1 MNSILGSLK
10 SKRRIKLLSIYL
22 YFSCFLVLVLLG
34 LSIAIQSDIIF
45 YACIAPFILYTI
57 AVFFLKKRPEITRL
71 IYVTT
76 YLVAVYICASLF
88 GKSSGVELYFTF
100 FYLLIFIIFSYRD
113 EKRHIIFFTLLTTIG
128 WASLIYADFNVFN
141 YRSINAKDAE
151 TFIYPISFLGNFIL
165 ILITLIH
172 FSYGNAESNKVQKEA
187 RDKALDL
194 LKLKTIF
201 LNAINEEIREPL
213 NSIIGLTHILKEN
226 NPREDQKKNIQSLN
240 LSGKNLLELLDNV
253 LNLNEL
259 ENNKTDLNYAPTN
272 LKTVLN
278 DIVQIYTAK
287 CKEKNIELVLIIDDS
302 FPNIQLDRLR
312 YSQIIN
318 NLVSNAIKF
327 THKGTVTIQIIKN
340 EIVNNTVSFTTQVTD
355 SGIGIP
361 EDRIPVIWDK
371 FTQANSSTTRLYGG
385 TGLGLP
391 IVKNI
396 VETMGSQIFVESEE
410 KVGTNFYF
418 DLSKKINNIDIVEE
432 IEIIYNLQGKRILI
446 VDDNKINILVCKQI
460 LEKQGIIV
468 EEAYNGYE
476 ALEAS
481 KKNTYDL
488 ILMDLNM
495 PIMSGNDAIKEIR
508 KINTTIPILIL
519 TASKVINI
527 KNIDAIGVNGFI
539 YKPFEPK
546 DLLNQINE
554 TLLLTI

>member
-1 MNSILGSLK
+1 M
-10 SKRRIKLLSIYL
+10 
-22 YFSCFLVLVLLG
+22 
-34 LSIAIQSDIIF
+34 
-45 YACIAPFILYTI
+45 
-57 AVFFLKKRPEITRL
+57 
-71 IYVTT
+71 
-76 YLVAVYICASLF
+76 
-88 GKSSGVELYFTF
+88 
-100 FYLLIFIIFSYRD
+100 
-113 EKRHIIFFTLLTTIG
+113 
-128 WASLIYADFNVFN
+128 
-141 YRSINAKDAE
+141 
-151 TFIYPISFLGNFIL
+151 
-165 ILITLIH
+165 
-172 FSYGNAESNKVQKEA
+172 
-187 RDKALDL
+187 
-194 LKLKTIF
+194 
-201 LNAINEEIREPL
+201 
-213 NSIIGLTHILKEN
+213 
-226 NPREDQKKNIQSLN
+226 
-240 LSGKNLLELLDNV
+240 
-253 LNLNEL
+253 
-259 ENNKTDLNYAPTN
+259 
-272 LKTVLN
+272 N